1 MKKNCLLC
9 FLLFFSCYSA
19 FAGESLDS
27 LLNVLDKTIKEADTY
42 VQIKENK
49 LHELKKE
56 ARKTPPVSVERY
68 HLNND
73 IYLEYKA
80 YSSDSA
86 LHYLNEN
93 MLLARQLNDKEREL
107 KIQLE
112 LSYLLSSIGMYME
125 AADILNSI
133 DRQTLPSSL
142 LGYYYTCYE
151 HVYFEAGAAQP
162 RYKMFASRYAKLSH
176 AYRDSMQ
183 VTLDPSS
190 ATYLWL
196 RETQLR
202 EAGKY
207 DEALEFSDRRLAEA
221 SFGTPQY
228 ALVAYQRFRLFESM
242 GKKDEHL
249 YYLVLSA
256 ISDVRSAIK
265 EQSSL
270 MVLAQELNRKGDLK
284 RAYDYINFSW
294 EISQFYKTRLRSWM
308 NITPLSMINGN
319 YQDII
324 KQQNRELLIYITC
337 VALLALLLVIALI
350 YIYRQM
356 KALSIA
362 NRAYVLE
369 TGKIALSGDAKKLMN
384 DDSVKK
390 ALQEVNERLFSLNE
404 ELEEVNRHL
413 RSTNLELSESNL
425 IKEAY
430 IARFFKLCSVYVDR
444 LQAYRKLVNKK
455 LQRGQVAE
463 LLKMTHLSNDI
474 VTVEVQELYA
484 NFDSAFLHL
493 FPNFVESLNALLLP
507 DEQIVLKPDELLNTE
522 LRIFALI
529 RLGIKDSSQ
538 IAELLH
544 YSVNTIYNYRSRVKT
559 KARVSRDDFE
569 DLVAKIR

>member
-73 IYLEYKA
+73 IYLEYKV

-242 GKKDEHL
+242 GKKDEYL

-362 NRAYVLE
+362 
-369 TGKIALSGDAKKLMN
+369 KKG
-384 DDSVKK
+384 
-390 ALQEVNERLFSLNE
+390 LQEVNERLFSLNE

-507 DEQIVLKPDELLNTE
+507 EEQIVLKPDELLNTE

>member
-362 NRAYVLE
+362 
-369 TGKIALSGDAKKLMN
+369 KKG
-384 DDSVKK
+384 
-390 ALQEVNERLFSLNE
+390 LQEVNERLFSLNE

-544 YSVNTIYNYRSRVKT
+544 YSVNTIYNYRTRVKT

>member
-162 RYKMFASRYAKLSH
+162 RYKMFASRYVKLSH

-183 VTLDPSS
+183 ITLDPSS

-207 DEALEFSDRRLAEA
+207 DEALEFSDRRLAES

-270 MVLAQELNRKGDLK
+270 MVLAQELNSKGDLK

-324 KQQNRELLIYITC
+324 KQQNRELLIYIVC

-362 NRAYVLE
+362 
-369 TGKIALSGDAKKLMN
+369 KKG
-384 DDSVKK
+384 
-390 ALQEVNERLFSLNE
+390 LQEVNERLFSLNE

>member
-9 FLLFFSCYSA
+9 FLLFFSCHSA
-19 FAGESLDS
+19 LAGESLDS

-56 ARKTPPVSVERY
+56 ARKTPPFSVERY

-362 NRAYVLE
+362 
-369 TGKIALSGDAKKLMN
+369 KKG
-384 DDSVKK
+384 
-390 ALQEVNERLFSLNE
+390 LQEVNERLFSLNE

>member
-9 FLLFFSCYSA
+9 FLLFFSCSSA

-73 IYLEYKA
+73 IYLEYKV

-362 NRAYVLE
+362 
-369 TGKIALSGDAKKLMN
+369 KKG
-384 DDSVKK
+384 
-390 ALQEVNERLFSLNE
+390 LQEVNERLFSLNE

-507 DEQIVLKPDELLNTE
+507 EEQIVLKPDELLNTE

>member
-9 FLLFFSCYSA
+9 FLLFFSCSSA

-49 LHELKKE
+49 IHELKRE
-56 ARKTPPVSVERY
+56 ARKTAPLSIERY

-80 YSSDSA
+80 YSSESA

-93 MLLARQLNDKEREL
+93 LLLARQLNDKEREL

-133 DRQTLPSSL
+133 DRQTLPTSL
-142 LGYYYTCYE
+142 LGHYYTCYE
-151 HVYFEAGAAQP
+151 HVYSEAGAAQP
-162 RYKMFASRYAKLSH
+162 RYKMFASRYVKLSH
-176 AYRDSMQ
+176 VYRDSME
-183 VTLDPSS
+183 VTLDSSS

-207 DEALEFSDRRLAEA
+207 DEAMEFSDRRLAEA

-270 MVLAQELNRKGDLK
+270 MVLAQELHSKGDLK

-337 VALLALLLVIALI
+337 VALLALLLVVALI

-362 NRAYVLE
+362 
-369 TGKIALSGDAKKLMN
+369 KKG
-384 DDSVKK
+384 
-390 ALQEVNERLFSLNE
+390 LQEVNERLFSLNE

-493 FPNFVESLNALLLP
+493 FPNFVESLNELLLP
-507 DEQIVLKPDELLNTE
+507 EEQIVLKPDELLNTE

>member
-19 FAGESLDS
+19 LAGESLDS

-56 ARKTPPVSVERY
+56 ARKTPPFSVERY
-68 HLNND
+68 NLNND

-142 LGYYYTCYE
+142 LGHYYTCYE

-162 RYKMFASRYAKLSH
+162 RYKMFASRYVKLSH

-183 VTLDPSS
+183 ITLDPSS

-207 DEALEFSDRRLAEA
+207 DEALEFSDRRLAES

-270 MVLAQELNRKGDLK
+270 MVLAQELNSKGDLK

-324 KQQNRELLIYITC
+324 KQQNRELLIYIVC

-362 NRAYVLE
+362 
-369 TGKIALSGDAKKLMN
+369 KKG
-384 DDSVKK
+384 
-390 ALQEVNERLFSLNE
+390 LQEVNERLFSLNE

>member
-324 KQQNRELLIYITC
+324 KQQNRELLIYIAC

-362 NRAYVLE
+362 
-369 TGKIALSGDAKKLMN
+369 KKG
-384 DDSVKK
+384 
-390 ALQEVNERLFSLNE
+390 LQEVNERLFSLNE

-507 DEQIVLKPDELLNTE
+507 DKQIVLKPDELLNTE

>member
-9 FLLFFSCYSA
+9 FLLFFSCHSA
-19 FAGESLDS
+19 LAGESLDS

-56 ARKTPPVSVERY
+56 ARKTPPFSVERY
-68 HLNND
+68 NLNND

-142 LGYYYTCYE
+142 LGHYYTCYE

-162 RYKMFASRYAKLSH
+162 RYKMFASRYVKLSH

-183 VTLDPSS
+183 ITLDPSS

-207 DEALEFSDRRLAEA
+207 DEALEFSDRRLAES

-270 MVLAQELNRKGDLK
+270 MVLAQELNSKGDLK

-362 NRAYVLE
+362 
-369 TGKIALSGDAKKLMN
+369 KKG
-384 DDSVKK
+384 
-390 ALQEVNERLFSLNE
+390 LQEVNERLFSLNE

>member
-9 FLLFFSCYSA
+9 FLLFFSCHSA

-49 LHELKKE
+49 LHELKKK
-56 ARKTPPVSVERY
+56 ARKTSPFSVERY
-68 HLNND
+68 NLNND

-125 AADILNSI
+125 AADILNLI

-142 LGYYYTCYE
+142 WGYYYTCYE

-265 EQSSL
+265 KQSSL
-270 MVLAQELNRKGDLK
+270 MVLAQELNSKGDLK

-362 NRAYVLE
+362 
-369 TGKIALSGDAKKLMN
+369 KKG
-384 DDSVKK
+384 
-390 ALQEVNERLFSLNE
+390 LQEVNERLFSLNE
-404 ELEEVNRHL
+404 ELEEVNCYL

-507 DEQIVLKPDELLNTE
+507 EEQIVLKPDELLNTE

>member
-9 FLLFFSCYSA
+9 FLLFFSCHSA
-19 FAGESLDS
+19 LAGESLDS

-56 ARKTPPVSVERY
+56 ARKTPPFSVERY
-68 HLNND
+68 NLNND

-142 LGYYYTCYE
+142 LGHYYTCYE

-162 RYKMFASRYAKLSH
+162 RYKMFASRYVKLSH

-183 VTLDPSS
+183 ITLDPSS

-207 DEALEFSDRRLAEA
+207 DEALEFSDRRLAES

-270 MVLAQELNRKGDLK
+270 MVLAQELNSKGDLK

-324 KQQNRELLIYITC
+324 KQQNRELLIYIVC

-362 NRAYVLE
+362 
-369 TGKIALSGDAKKLMN
+369 KKG
-384 DDSVKK
+384 
-390 ALQEVNERLFSLNE
+390 LQEVNERLFSLNE

-474 VTVEVQELYA
+474 VTVEVQGLYA

>member
-9 FLLFFSCYSA
+9 FLLFFSCHSA

-49 LHELKKE
+49 LHELKKK
-56 ARKTPPVSVERY
+56 ARKTPPFSVERY

-125 AADILNSI
+125 AADILNLI

-151 HVYFEAGAAQP
+151 HVDFEAGAAQP

-270 MVLAQELNRKGDLK
+270 MVLAQELNSKGDLK

-362 NRAYVLE
+362 
-369 TGKIALSGDAKKLMN
+369 KKG
-384 DDSVKK
+384 
-390 ALQEVNERLFSLNE
+390 LQEVNERLFSLNE
-404 ELEEVNRHL
+404 ELEEVNCHL

-507 DEQIVLKPDELLNTE
+507 EEQIVLKPDELLNTE

>member
-9 FLLFFSCYSA
+9 FLLFFSCHSA
-19 FAGESLDS
+19 LAGESLDS

-56 ARKTPPVSVERY
+56 ARKTPPFSVERY

-142 LGYYYTCYE
+142 LGHYYTCYE
-151 HVYFEAGAAQP
+151 HVYSEAGAAQP

-270 MVLAQELNRKGDLK
+270 MVLAQELNSKGDLK

-362 NRAYVLE
+362 
-369 TGKIALSGDAKKLMN
+369 KKG
-384 DDSVKK
+384 
-390 ALQEVNERLFSLNE
+390 LQEVNERLFSLNE

>member
-9 FLLFFSCYSA
+9 FLLFFSCHSA

-49 LHELKKE
+49 LHELKKK
-56 ARKTPPVSVERY
+56 ARKTSPFSVERY
-68 HLNND
+68 NLNND

-125 AADILNSI
+125 AADILNLI

-362 NRAYVLE
+362 
-369 TGKIALSGDAKKLMN
+369 KKG
-384 DDSVKK
+384 
-390 ALQEVNERLFSLNE
+390 LQEVNERLFSLNE
-404 ELEEVNRHL
+404 ELEEVNCHL

-507 DEQIVLKPDELLNTE
+507 EEQIVLKPDELLNTE

>member
-270 MVLAQELNRKGDLK
+270 MVLAQELNSKGDLK

-324 KQQNRELLIYITC
+324 KQQNRELLIYIVC

-356 KALSIA
+356 KALS
-362 NRAYVLE
+362 N
-369 TGKIALSGDAKKLMN
+369 AKKG
-384 DDSVKK
+384 
-390 ALQEVNERLFSLNE
+390 LQEVNERLFSLNE

-559 KARVSRDDFE
+559 KACVSRDDFE

>member
-9 FLLFFSCYSA
+9 FLLFFSCSSA

-49 LHELKKE
+49 IHELKRE
-56 ARKTPPVSVERY
+56 ARKTAPLSIERY

-93 MLLARQLNDKEREL
+93 LLLARQLNDKEREL

-133 DRQTLPSSL
+133 DRQTLPTSL
-142 LGYYYTCYE
+142 LGHYYTCYE
-151 HVYFEAGAAQP
+151 HVYSEAGAAQP
-162 RYKMFASRYAKLSH
+162 RYKMFASRYVKLSH
-176 AYRDSMQ
+176 VYRDSME
-183 VTLDPSS
+183 VTLDSS
-190 ATYLWL
+190 AATYLWL

-207 DEALEFSDRRLAEA
+207 DEAMEFSDRRLAEA

-270 MVLAQELNRKGDLK
+270 MVLAQELHSKGDLK

-337 VALLALLLVIALI
+337 VALLALLLVVALI

-362 NRAYVLE
+362 
-369 TGKIALSGDAKKLMN
+369 KKG
-384 DDSVKK
+384 
-390 ALQEVNERLFSLNE
+390 LQEVNERLFSLNE

-493 FPNFVESLNALLLP
+493 FPNFVESLNELLLP
-507 DEQIVLKPDELLNTE
+507 EEQIVLKPDELLNTE

>member
-80 YSSDSA
+80 YSSGSA

-362 NRAYVLE
+362 
-369 TGKIALSGDAKKLMN
+369 KKG
-384 DDSVKK
+384 
-390 ALQEVNERLFSLNE
+390 LQEVNERLFSLNE

>member
-1 MKKNCLLC
+1 MKKNCLFCL
-9 FLLFFSCYSA
+9 LLFFSCHSA
-19 FAGESLDS
+19 FADERLDS

-49 LHELKKE
+49 LHELKRE
-56 ARKTPPVSVERY
+56 ARKTAPLSIERY

-93 MLLARQLNDKEREL
+93 LLLARQLNDKEREL

-133 DRQTLPSSL
+133 DRQTLPTSL
-142 LGYYYTCYE
+142 LGHYYTCYE
-151 HVYFEAGAAQP
+151 HVYSEAGAAEP
-162 RYKMFASRYAKLSH
+162 RYKMVASRYVKLSH
-176 AYRDSMQ
+176 VYRDSME
-183 VTLDPSS
+183 VTLDSSS

-207 DEALEFSDRRLAEA
+207 DEAMEFSDRRLAEA

-270 MVLAQELNRKGDLK
+270 MVLAQELHSKGDLK

-337 VALLALLLVIALI
+337 VALLALLLVVALI

-362 NRAYVLE
+362 
-369 TGKIALSGDAKKLMN
+369 KKG
-384 DDSVKK
+384 
-390 ALQEVNERLFSLNE
+390 LQEVNERLFSLNE

-493 FPNFVESLNALLLP
+493 FPNFVESLNELLLP
-507 DEQIVLKPDELLNTE
+507 EEQIVLKPDELLNTE

>member
-93 MLLARQLNDKEREL
+93 MLLARQLNDKERDL

-324 KQQNRELLIYITC
+324 KQQNRELLIYIAC

-362 NRAYVLE
+362 
-369 TGKIALSGDAKKLMN
+369 KKG
-384 DDSVKK
+384 
-390 ALQEVNERLFSLNE
+390 LQEVNERLFSLNE

>member
-270 MVLAQELNRKGDLK
+270 MVLAQELNSKGDLK

-324 KQQNRELLIYITC
+324 KQQNRELLIYIVC

-362 NRAYVLE
+362 
-369 TGKIALSGDAKKLMN
+369 KKG
-384 DDSVKK
+384 
-390 ALQEVNERLFSLNE
+390 LQEVNERLFSLNE

-507 DEQIVLKPDELLNTE
+507 EEQIVLKPDELLNTE

>member
-9 FLLFFSCYSA
+9 FLLFFSCHSA
-19 FAGESLDS
+19 LAGESLDS

-151 HVYFEAGAAQP
+151 HVYFEAEAAQP
-162 RYKMFASRYAKLSH
+162 RYKMFASRYVKLSH

-183 VTLDPSS
+183 ITLDPSS

-207 DEALEFSDRRLAEA
+207 DEALEFSDRRLAES

-324 KQQNRELLIYITC
+324 KQQNRELLIYIVC

-362 NRAYVLE
+362 
-369 TGKIALSGDAKKLMN
+369 KKG
-384 DDSVKK
+384 
-390 ALQEVNERLFSLNE
+390 LQEVNERLFSLNE

>member
-242 GKKDEHL
+242 GKKDEYL

-265 EQSSL
+265 DQSSL

-284 RAYDYINFSW
+284 RAYDYIHFSW

-324 KQQNRELLIYITC
+324 KQQNRELLIYIAC

-362 NRAYVLE
+362 
-369 TGKIALSGDAKKLMN
+369 KKG
-384 DDSVKK
+384 
-390 ALQEVNERLFSLNE
+390 LQEVNERLFSLNE

-430 IARFFKLCSVYVDR
+430 IARFFKLYSVYVDR

-493 FPNFVESLNALLLP
+493 FPDFVESLNALLLP
-507 DEQIVLKPDELLNTE
+507 EEQIVLKPDELLNTE

>member
-9 FLLFFSCYSA
+9 FLLFFSCHSA
-19 FAGESLDS
+19 LAGESLDS

-56 ARKTPPVSVERY
+56 ARKTPPFSVERY
-68 HLNND
+68 NLNND

-142 LGYYYTCYE
+142 LGHYYTCYE

-270 MVLAQELNRKGDLK
+270 MVLAQELNSKGDLK

-324 KQQNRELLIYITC
+324 KQQNRELLIYIVC

-362 NRAYVLE
+362 
-369 TGKIALSGDAKKLMN
+369 KKG
-384 DDSVKK
+384 
-390 ALQEVNERLFSLNE
+390 LQEVNERLFSLNE

>member
-9 FLLFFSCYSA
+9 FLLFFSCHSA
-19 FAGESLDS
+19 LAGESLDS

-56 ARKTPPVSVERY
+56 ARKTPPFSVERY
-68 HLNND
+68 NLNND

-142 LGYYYTCYE
+142 LGHYYTCYE

-162 RYKMFASRYAKLSH
+162 RYKMFASRYVKLSH

-183 VTLDPSS
+183 ITLDPSS

-270 MVLAQELNRKGDLK
+270 MVLAQELNSKGDLK

-362 NRAYVLE
+362 
-369 TGKIALSGDAKKLMN
+369 KKG
-384 DDSVKK
+384 
-390 ALQEVNERLFSLNE
+390 LQEVNERLFSLNE

>member
-9 FLLFFSCYSA
+9 FLLFFSCHSA
-19 FAGESLDS
+19 LAGESLDS

-56 ARKTPPVSVERY
+56 ARKTPPFSVERY
-68 HLNND
+68 NLNND

-142 LGYYYTCYE
+142 LGHYYTCYE

-162 RYKMFASRYAKLSH
+162 RYKMFASRYVKLSH

-183 VTLDPSS
+183 ITLDPSS

-207 DEALEFSDRRLAEA
+207 DEALEFSDRRLAES

-270 MVLAQELNRKGDLK
+270 MVLAQELNSKGDLK

-324 KQQNRELLIYITC
+324 KQQNMELLIYIVC

-362 NRAYVLE
+362 
-369 TGKIALSGDAKKLMN
+369 KKG
-384 DDSVKK
+384 
-390 ALQEVNERLFSLNE
+390 LQEVNERLFSLNE

>member
-9 FLLFFSCYSA
+9 FLLLFSCHSA

-49 LHELKKE
+49 LHELKKK
-56 ARKTPPVSVERY
+56 ARKTSPFSVERY
-68 HLNND
+68 NLNND

-125 AADILNSI
+125 AADILNLI

-196 RETQLR
+196 RETRLR

-270 MVLAQELNRKGDLK
+270 MVLAQELNSKGDLK

-362 NRAYVLE
+362 
-369 TGKIALSGDAKKLMN
+369 KKG
-384 DDSVKK
+384 
-390 ALQEVNERLFSLNE
+390 LQEVNERLFSLNE
-404 ELEEVNRHL
+404 ELEEVNCHL

-507 DEQIVLKPDELLNTE
+507 EEQIVLKPDELLNTE

>member
-207 DEALEFSDRRLAEA
+207 DEALECSDRRLAEA

-324 KQQNRELLIYITC
+324 KQQNRELLIYIAC

-362 NRAYVLE
+362 
-369 TGKIALSGDAKKLMN
+369 KKG
-384 DDSVKK
+384 
-390 ALQEVNERLFSLNE
+390 LQEVNERLFSLNE

>member
-1 MKKNCLLC
+1 MKKNCLFCL
-9 FLLFFSCYSA
+9 LLFFSCHSA
-19 FAGESLDS
+19 FADERLDS

-49 LHELKKE
+49 LHELKRE
-56 ARKTPPVSVERY
+56 ARKTAPLSIERY

-93 MLLARQLNDKEREL
+93 LLLARQLNDKEREL

-133 DRQTLPSSL
+133 DRQTLPTSL

-151 HVYFEAGAAQP
+151 HVYSEAGAAQP
-162 RYKMFASRYAKLSH
+162 RYKMFASRYVKLSH
-176 AYRDSMQ
+176 VYRDSME
-183 VTLDPSS
+183 VTLDSSS

-207 DEALEFSDRRLAEA
+207 DEAMEFSDRRLAEA

-270 MVLAQELNRKGDLK
+270 MVLAQELHGKGDLK

-337 VALLALLLVIALI
+337 VALLALLLVVALI

-362 NRAYVLE
+362 
-369 TGKIALSGDAKKLMN
+369 KKG
-384 DDSVKK
+384 
-390 ALQEVNERLFSLNE
+390 LQEVNEWLFSLNE

-493 FPNFVESLNALLLP
+493 FPNFVESLNELLLP
-507 DEQIVLKPDELLNTE
+507 EEQIVLKPDELLNTE

>member
-324 KQQNRELLIYITC
+324 KQQNRELLIYIAC

-350 YIYRQM
+350 YIYRQI

-362 NRAYVLE
+362 
-369 TGKIALSGDAKKLMN
+369 KKG
-384 DDSVKK
+384 
-390 ALQEVNERLFSLNE
+390 LQEVNERLFSLNE

>member
-1 MKKNCLLC
+1 MKKNCLFCL
-9 FLLFFSCYSA
+9 LLFFSCHSA
-19 FAGESLDS
+19 FADERLDS

-56 ARKTPPVSVERY
+56 ARKTPPFSVERY
-68 HLNND
+68 NLNND

-142 LGYYYTCYE
+142 LGHYYTCYE

-162 RYKMFASRYAKLSH
+162 RYKMFASRYVKLSH

-183 VTLDPSS
+183 ITLDPSS

-207 DEALEFSDRRLAEA
+207 DEALEFSDRRLAES

-270 MVLAQELNRKGDLK
+270 MVLAQELNSKGDLK

-324 KQQNRELLIYITC
+324 KQQNRELLIYIVC

-362 NRAYVLE
+362 
-369 TGKIALSGDAKKLMN
+369 KKG
-384 DDSVKK
+384 
-390 ALQEVNERLFSLNE
+390 LQEVNERLFSLNE

>member
-9 FLLFFSCYSA
+9 FLLFFSCHSA
-19 FAGESLDS
+19 LAGESLDS

-56 ARKTPPVSVERY
+56 ARKTPPFSVERY

-125 AADILNSI
+125 AAAILNSI

-142 LGYYYTCYE
+142 LGHYYTCYE
-151 HVYFEAGAAQP
+151 HVYSEAGAAQP

-207 DEALEFSDRRLAEA
+207 DEALEFSDRRLAES

-270 MVLAQELNRKGDLK
+270 MVLAQELNSKGDLK

-362 NRAYVLE
+362 
-369 TGKIALSGDAKKLMN
+369 KKG
-384 DDSVKK
+384 
-390 ALQEVNERLFSLNE
+390 LQEVNERLFSLNE

-507 DEQIVLKPDELLNTE
+507 EEQIVLKPDELLNTE

>member
-27 LLNVLDKTIKEADTY
+27 LLNVLDKTIKEADIY

-56 ARKTPPVSVERY
+56 ARKTPPFSVERY
-68 HLNND
+68 NLNND

-107 KIQLE
+107 NIQLE

-142 LGYYYTCYE
+142 LGHYYTCYE

-162 RYKMFASRYAKLSH
+162 RYKMFASRYVKLSH

-183 VTLDPSS
+183 ITLDPSS

-207 DEALEFSDRRLAEA
+207 DEALEFSDRRLAES

-270 MVLAQELNRKGDLK
+270 MVLAQELNSKGDLK

-324 KQQNRELLIYITC
+324 KQQNRELLIYIVC

-362 NRAYVLE
+362 
-369 TGKIALSGDAKKLMN
+369 KKG
-384 DDSVKK
+384 
-390 ALQEVNERLFSLNE
+390 LQEVNERLFSLNE

>member
-207 DEALEFSDRRLAEA
+207 DEALEFSDRRLAES

-270 MVLAQELNRKGDLK
+270 MVLAQELNSKGDLK

-324 KQQNRELLIYITC
+324 KQQNRELLIYIVC

-362 NRAYVLE
+362 
-369 TGKIALSGDAKKLMN
+369 KKG
-384 DDSVKK
+384 
-390 ALQEVNERLFSLNE
+390 LQEVNERLFSLNE

-455 LQRGQVAE
+455 LQCGQVAE
-463 LLKMTHLSNDI
+463 LLKMTHFSNDI

-507 DEQIVLKPDELLNTE
+507 EEQIVLKPDELLNTE

>member
-93 MLLARQLNDKEREL
+93 MLLAHQLNDKEREL

-362 NRAYVLE
+362 
-369 TGKIALSGDAKKLMN
+369 KKG
-384 DDSVKK
+384 
-390 ALQEVNERLFSLNE
+390 LQEVNERLFSLNE

>member
-9 FLLFFSCYSA
+9 FLLFFSCHSA
-19 FAGESLDS
+19 LAGESLDS

-56 ARKTPPVSVERY
+56 ARKTPPFSVERY
-68 HLNND
+68 NLNND

-125 AADILNSI
+125 AADILNLI

-162 RYKMFASRYAKLSH
+162 RYKMFASRYVKLSH

-183 VTLDPSS
+183 ITLDPSS

-207 DEALEFSDRRLAEA
+207 DEALEFSDRRLAES

-270 MVLAQELNRKGDLK
+270 MVLAQELNSKGDLK

-324 KQQNRELLIYITC
+324 KQQNRELLIYIVC

-362 NRAYVLE
+362 
-369 TGKIALSGDAKKLMN
+369 KKG
-384 DDSVKK
+384 
-390 ALQEVNERLFSLNE
+390 LQEVNERLFSLNE

>member
-142 LGYYYTCYE
+142 LGHYYTCYE

-324 KQQNRELLIYITC
+324 KQQNRELLIYIAC

-362 NRAYVLE
+362 
-369 TGKIALSGDAKKLMN
+369 KKG
-384 DDSVKK
+384 
-390 ALQEVNERLFSLNE
+390 LQEVNERLFSLNE

-538 IAELLH
+538 IAKLLH

>member
-1 MKKNCLLC
+1 MKNNCLS
-9 FLLFFSCYSA
+9 FLLLLFSCLPA
-19 FAGESLDS
+19 HADAHLDS
-27 LLNVLDKTIKEADTY
+27 LLNVLDATIKEADTY
-42 VQIKENK
+42 VQIKENR
-49 LHELKKE
+49 LRELKKE
-56 ARKTPPVSVERY
+56 AGKTPPVSIERY
-68 HLNND
+68 NLNNR
-73 IYLEYKA
+73 IYSEYKA

-86 LHYLNEN
+86 LHYLNVN
-93 MLLARQLNDKEREL
+93 RVVAQQLGDEEREL
-107 KIQLE
+107 KTRLE
-112 LSYLLSSIGMYME
+112 LSYLLSSTGMYME
-125 AADILNSI
+125 ATDILNSI
-133 DRQTLPSSL
+133 ERRTLPQSL
-142 LGYYYTCYE
+142 LGNYYTCYE
-151 HVYFEAGAAQP
+151 HLYAEAGAAQP
-162 RYKMFASRYAKLSH
+162 RYRMFSSRYLKLSH
-176 AYRDSMQ
+176 AYRDSML
-183 VTLDPSS
+183 VVLEPTSD
-190 ATYLWL
+190 TYLWL
-196 RETQLR
+196 RETQLK
-202 EAGKY
+202 EAGRY
-207 DEALEFSDRRLAEA
+207 NEALEFSNRRLSEF
-221 SFGTPQY
+221 SFSTPQY

-242 GKKDEHL
+242 GEKDEHL

-270 MVLAQELNRKGDLK
+270 MVLAQELHGKGDLK
-284 RAYDYINFSW
+284 RAYAYINFSW

-324 KQQNRELLIYITC
+324 KKQNKELQIYIVC
-337 VALLALLLVIALI
+337 MALLALLLVIALI

-362 NRAYVLE
+362 
-369 TGKIALSGDAKKLMN
+369 KKG
-384 DDSVKK
+384 
-390 ALQEVNERLFSLNE
+390 LQEVNGRLSSLNG

-430 IARFFKLCSVYVDR
+430 IARFFKLCSVYVNR

-455 LQRGQVAE
+455 LQRGQVDE

-474 VTVEVQELYA
+474 VTAEIQELYA

-493 FPNFVESLNALLLP
+493 FPHFVESLNALLLP
-507 DEQIVLKPDELLNTE
+507 EEQIVLKQDELLNTE

-544 YSVNTIYNYRSRVKT
+544 YSVNTIYNYRSKVKN
-559 KARVSRDDFE
+559 KARVSREDFE

>member
-9 FLLFFSCYSA
+9 FLLFFSCHSA
-19 FAGESLDS
+19 LAGESLDS

-56 ARKTPPVSVERY
+56 ARKTPPFSVERY
-68 HLNND
+68 NLNND

-162 RYKMFASRYAKLSH
+162 RYKMFASRYVKLSH

-183 VTLDPSS
+183 ITLDPSS

-270 MVLAQELNRKGDLK
+270 MVLAQELNSKGDLK

-324 KQQNRELLIYITC
+324 KQQNRELLIYIVC

-362 NRAYVLE
+362 
-369 TGKIALSGDAKKLMN
+369 KKG
-384 DDSVKK
+384 
-390 ALQEVNERLFSLNE
+390 LQEVNERLFSLNE

>member
-9 FLLFFSCYSA
+9 FLLFFSCHSA
-19 FAGESLDS
+19 LAGESLDS

-56 ARKTPPVSVERY
+56 ARKTPPFSVERY
-68 HLNND
+68 NLNND

-142 LGYYYTCYE
+142 LGHYYTCYE

-162 RYKMFASRYAKLSH
+162 RYKMFASRYVKLSH

-183 VTLDPSS
+183 ITLDPSS

-202 EAGKY
+202 EVGKY
-207 DEALEFSDRRLAEA
+207 DEALEFSDRRLAES

-270 MVLAQELNRKGDLK
+270 MVLAQELNSKGDLK

-324 KQQNRELLIYITC
+324 KQQNRELLIYIVC

-362 NRAYVLE
+362 
-369 TGKIALSGDAKKLMN
+369 KKG
-384 DDSVKK
+384 
-390 ALQEVNERLFSLNE
+390 LQEVNERLFSLNE

>member
-9 FLLFFSCYSA
+9 FLLFFSCHSA
-19 FAGESLDS
+19 LAGESLDS

-56 ARKTPPVSVERY
+56 ARKTPPFSVERY
-68 HLNND
+68 NLNND

-86 LHYLNEN
+86 LHYLYEN

-142 LGYYYTCYE
+142 LGHYYTCYE

-162 RYKMFASRYAKLSH
+162 RYKMFASRYVKLSH

-183 VTLDPSS
+183 ITLDPSS

-207 DEALEFSDRRLAEA
+207 DEALEFSDRRLAES

-270 MVLAQELNRKGDLK
+270 MVLAQELNSKGDLK

-324 KQQNRELLIYITC
+324 KQQNRELLIYIVC

-362 NRAYVLE
+362 
-369 TGKIALSGDAKKLMN
+369 KKG
-384 DDSVKK
+384 
-390 ALQEVNERLFSLNE
+390 LQEVNERLFSLNE